1 MRTTG
6 RLQRP
11 PLATLH
17 AVTCNPTK
25 VSLSLSLSLSLSKGS
40 SVRYTIQRAHT
51 EGKKFYRASVWL
63 EGSPQYTAHT
73 ALRLHCCG
81 TRALGTIQVQTYAAL
96 RGTPLRC
103 YFGTHLR
110 RHSRPWYTLTLRF
123 APVVLLQV
131 RPCAATVRAMEL
143 IRRPRLSSYNETI
156 ASLPSQTIPRLPSPV
171 GGIKEEKG
179 EPTTFSPLSLLYPTL
194 RPPRRASLT
203 GYRPQESDY

>member
-1 MRTTG
+1 MQPHTG
-6 RLQRP
+6 
-11 PLATLH
+11 
-17 AVTCNPTK
+17 
-25 VSLSLSLSLSLSKGS
+25 LSLSLSLSLSKGS

-96 RGTPLRC
+96 RGTRLRC

-156 ASLPSQTIPRLPSPV
+156 ASLPSQTITSSITRRWDQGREGRANDLFPPLPPV
-171 GGIKEEKG
+171 
-179 EPTTFSPLSLLYPTL
+179 PYTPAA
-194 RPPRRASLT
+194 PPRVAHRLSAP
-203 GYRPQESDY
+203 GV